1 MRHIILAS
9 LGAMLLVPALEA
21 QGRKPGLYEKF
32 QVDLSITTL
41 IINSDIRVDRDGG
54 PGTDVDAE
62 DDLGVSTLKIQPR
75 VSLRWRP
82 GRRHEV
88 EVGYQFVRRSGEKVI
103 DREIEIGDSV
113 FEAETLLS
121 TTYNTDQAFLAY
133 RFAFL
138 AKERTQV
145 GLGIGLGALFV
156 DVGLDAP
163 EDNGGRRA
171 DARVNAPV
179 GSVGLYSR
187 FLSGERWYF
196 ELDARYIEAT
206 IDRYNPMV
214 VEWNAAARYLL
225 SERFEL
231 EAGYGGSAI
240 EVNIDPEAG
249 TGLGDFGPGG
259 RIKYGLQHF
268 RFGVVWTP

>member
-1 MRHIILAS
+1 
-9 LGAMLLVPALEA
+9 
-21 QGRKPGLYEKF
+21 
-32 QVDLSITTL
+32 
-41 IINSDIRVDRDGG
+41 
-54 PGTDVDAE
+54 
-62 DDLGVSTLKIQPR
+62 
-75 VSLRWRP
+75 
-82 GRRHEV
+82 
-88 EVGYQFVRRSGEKVI
+88 
-103 DREIEIGDSV
+103 
-113 FEAETLLS
+113 
-121 TTYNTDQAFLAY
+121 
-133 RFAFL
+133 
-138 AKERTQV
+138 
-145 GLGIGLGALFV
+145 
-156 DVGLDAP
+156 
-163 EDNGGRRA
+163 
-171 DARVNAPV
+171 V